1 MIFSLFALALVSFAA
16 VAILAWWIRILSA
29 RLESTDRSLART
41 RRKLEFVEETLKQEI
56 AKLRYGLKKNTGQ
69 LTFHG
74 DMTFKE
80 ALAINP
86 RVQEIMGE
94 MHVGGCPDCAV
105 DLKQTLAYGAAI
117 NNVGVEDF
125 LVALNDLPESKSATN
140 KPEKSQHPELV
151 ILQ

>member
-1 MIFSLFALALVSFAA
+1 MIFSLFALALVSFLV
-16 VAILAWWIRILSA
+16 VAILAWWIRKLSA
-29 RLESTDRSLART
+29 RLESTTQSLTRT
-41 RRKLEFVEETLKQEI
+41 RRKLEFVEETLGQEI

-140 KPEKSQHPELV
+140 KPDKSQHPELV

>member
-1 MIFSLFALALVSFAA
+1 MIFSLFALALVSFLV
-16 VAILAWWIRILSA
+16 VAILAWWIRKLSA
-29 RLESTDRSLART
+29 RLESTTQSLTRT
-41 RRKLEFVEETLKQEI
+41 RRKLEFVEETLGQEI

-125 LVALNDLPESKSATN
+125 LVALNDLPASKSATN
-140 KPEKSQHPELV
+140 KPDKSQHPELV

>member
-1 MIFSLFALALVSFAA
+1 MIFSLFALALVSFLV
-16 VAILAWWIRILSA
+16 VAILAWWIRKLSA
-29 RLESTDRSLART
+29 RLESTTQSLTRT
-41 RRKLEFVEETLKQEI
+41 RRKLEFVEETLRQEI

-140 KPEKSQHPELV
+140 KPDKSQHPELV

>member
-1 MIFSLFALALVSFAA
+1 MIFSLFALALVSFLV
-16 VAILAWWIRILSA
+16 VAILAWWIRKLSA
-29 RLESTDRSLART
+29 RLESMTQSLTRT
-41 RRKLEFVEETLKQEI
+41 RRKLEFVEETLGQEI

-80 ALAINP
+80 SLAINP

-140 KPEKSQHPELV
+140 KPDKSQHPELV

>member
-1 MIFSLFALALVSFAA
+1 MIFSLFALALVSFLV
-16 VAILAWWIRILSA
+16 VAILAWWIRKLSA
-29 RLESTDRSLART
+29 RLESMTQSLTRT
-41 RRKLEFVEETLKQEI
+41 RRKLEFVEETLGQEI

-140 KPEKSQHPELV
+140 KPDKSQHPELV

>member
-1 MIFSLFALALVSFAA
+1 MIFSLFALTLVSFLV
-16 VAILAWWIRILSA
+16 VAILAWWIRKLSA
-29 RLESTDRSLART
+29 RLESMTQSLTRT
-41 RRKLEFVEETLKQEI
+41 RRKLEFVEETLGQEI

-140 KPEKSQHPELV
+140 KPDKSQHPELV
-151 ILQ
+151 IL

>member
-1 MIFSLFALALVSFAA
+1 MTQSL
-16 VAILAWWIRILSA
+16 
-29 RLESTDRSLART
+29 TRT
-41 RRKLEFVEETLKQEI
+41 RRKLEFVEETLGQEI

-140 KPEKSQHPELV
+140 KPDKSQHPELV